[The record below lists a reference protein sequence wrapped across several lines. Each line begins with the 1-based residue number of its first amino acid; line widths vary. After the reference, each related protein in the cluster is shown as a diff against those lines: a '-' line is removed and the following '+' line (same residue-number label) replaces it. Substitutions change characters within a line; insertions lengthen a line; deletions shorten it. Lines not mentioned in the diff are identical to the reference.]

1 MMYYV
6 YVVFK
11 QVWLE
16 IPKIGPHLELVDVEN
31 WRAWLAVAFI
41 WNVIYS
47 GEEPAY
53 PDVIVL

>member
-16 IPKIGPHLELVDVEN
+16 VPKIGPHLELVDVQLESKKT
-31 WRAWLAVAFI
+31 VAFI
-41 WNVIYS
+41 WITLCS

-53 PDVIVL
+53 LDVIIL